1 MGLAIAYGQPFV
13 VALFLKTV
21 QDCLSFLQPQL
32 LRRLLSF
39 ITEYQ
44 EAREG
49 LLSER
54 PTPLIG
60 FSFAFLMFF
69 ASIVQTIILHQV
81 RCFTLRS
88 APSADRKGNS
98 ISKGSSKPAL
108 EFAPVLLL
116 SFIKRH

>member
-1 MGLAIAYGQPFV
+1 
-13 VALFLKTV
+13 V

-49 LLSER
+49 LLHEQ

-60 FSFAFLMFF
+60 FSFAFLMFL
-69 ASIVQTIILHQV
+69 ASIIQTVILHQV
-81 RCFTLRS
+81 RRL
-88 APSADRKGNS
+88 APRLALSADQKGNS

-108 EFAPVLLL
+108 EFAPVLLP
-116 SFIKRH
+116 SFIKRP

>member
-1 MGLAIAYGQPFV
+1 MGLATAYGQPFA
-13 VALFLKTV
+13 VALFLKLV

-32 LRRLLSF
+32 LRWLLSF

-49 LLSER
+49 LLHER

-60 FSFAFLMFF
+60 FSYTLLMFF
-69 ASIVQTIILHQV
+69 ASIVQTVILHQV
-81 RCFTLRS
+81 RRFALHL
-88 APSADRKGNS
+88 APLADREGNS

-108 EFAPVLLL
+108 EFAPALLP
-116 SFIKRH
+116 SFIKRL